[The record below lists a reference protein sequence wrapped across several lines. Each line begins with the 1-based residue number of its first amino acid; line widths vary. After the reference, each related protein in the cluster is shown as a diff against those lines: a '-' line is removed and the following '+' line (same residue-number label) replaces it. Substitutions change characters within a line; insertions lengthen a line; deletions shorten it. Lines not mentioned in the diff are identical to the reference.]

1 MNDCVFCK
9 IVAKEIPSKA
19 VYEDDFVYAFYDLN
33 PSAPSHVLVIPK
45 KHISSLATATESEVV
60 VLGHILNG
68 CAQVARSEGIEKEG
82 YRTVINTNRAA
93 GQEVFHI
100 HAHVLGGRD
109 FSWPPG

>member
-19 VYEDDFVYAFYDLN
+19 VYEDDFVYAFNDLN

-45 KHISSLATATESEVV
+45 KHIASLATATEGEVD

-68 CAQVARSEGIEKEG
+68 CAQAARSVGIEKEG